1 MEKVLV
7 TGSTGFIGLHCIHQ
21 LIEKGYSVSGT
32 LRSKSRE
39 EEVRSSL
46 KKANLSD
53 ANLSLYECDLMSDD
67 GWEKAID
74 GCDYVLH
81 IASPFINGL
90 PDHEDDLIKPA
101 LTGTQRI
108 LKLSAT
114 NPQIKKIIITSS
126 FAAVGDTFNGQTVF
140 NESDWSDP
148 NNNKI
153 SAYNKSKT
161 LAEKSAWDFMESNPS
176 FKLTVINPVGV
187 IGPMLSND
195 IGTSNLFVKKILD
208 GSTPGNPGLHIGFVD
223 VRDVARA
230 HVDSIKNEKS
240 DNKRIILS
248 KDEIWV
254 SELSE
259 ILRNLGYKAPKR
271 NIPKWLITVL
281 SLFDKQL
288 GGLIPMIGKVRNI
301 ESSIFSEVFDWE
313 LISIEESA
321 KVTAEQ
327 LKSMNQI

>member
-21 LIEKGYSVSGT
+21 LIEKGYSVNGT

-90 PDHEDDLIKPA
+90 PDHEDELIKPA

-187 IGPMLSND
+187 IGPMLSDD

>member
-21 LIEKGYSVSGT
+21 LIEKGYSVNGT

-108 LKLSAT
+108 LNLSAT

-187 IGPMLSND
+187 IGPMLSDD

-271 NIPKWLITVL
+271 NIPKWLISVL

>member
-21 LIEKGYSVSGT
+21 LIEKGYSVNGT

-46 KKANLSD
+46 KEANLSD
-53 ANLSLYECDLMSDD
+53 ANLNLYECDLMSDD

-108 LKLSAT
+108 LKLSAA

-140 NESDWSDP
+140 NETDWSDP

-187 IGPMLSND
+187 IGPMLSDD

-271 NIPKWLITVL
+271 NIPKWLISVL

>member
-21 LIEKGYSVSGT
+21 LIEKGYSVNGT

-53 ANLSLYECDLMSDD
+53 ANLNLYECDLMSDD

-187 IGPMLSND
+187 IGPMLSDD

-271 NIPKWLITVL
+271 NIPKWLISVL

>member
-21 LIEKGYSVSGT
+21 LIEKGYSVNGT

-90 PDHEDDLIKPA
+90 PDHEDELIKPA

-187 IGPMLSND
+187 IGPMLSDD

-271 NIPKWLITVL
+271 NIPKWLISVL

-301 ESSIFSEVFDWE
+301 EGSIFSEVFDWE

>member
-21 LIEKGYSVSGT
+21 LIEKGYSVNGT

-108 LKLSAT
+108 LELSAT

-187 IGPMLSND
+187 IGPMLSDD

-271 NIPKWLITVL
+271 NIPKWLISVL

>member
-53 ANLSLYECDLMSDD
+53 TNLSLYECDLMSDD

-108 LKLSAT
+108 LKLSAA

-187 IGPMLSND
+187 IGPMLSDD

-271 NIPKWLITVL
+271 NIPKWLISVL

>member
-21 LIEKGYSVSGT
+21 LIEKGYSVNGT

-53 ANLSLYECDLMSDD
+53 TNLSLYECDLMSDD

-108 LKLSAT
+108 LELSAT

-187 IGPMLSND
+187 IGPMLSDD

-271 NIPKWLITVL
+271 NIPKWFISVL

>member
-21 LIEKGYSVSGT
+21 LIEKGYSVNGT

-46 KKANLSD
+46 KEANLSD
-53 ANLSLYECDLMSDD
+53 ANLNLYECDLMSDD

-108 LKLSAT
+108 LKLSAA

-187 IGPMLSND
+187 IGPMLSDD

-240 DNKRIILS
+240 NNKRIILS

-271 NIPKWLITVL
+271 NIPKWLISVL

>member
-21 LIEKGYSVSGT
+21 LIEKGYSVNGT

-46 KKANLSD
+46 KEANLSD
-53 ANLSLYECDLMSDD
+53 ANLNLYECDLMSDD

-187 IGPMLSND
+187 IGPMLSDD

-240 DNKRIILS
+240 NNKRIILS

>member
-21 LIEKGYSVSGT
+21 LIEKGYSVNGT

-108 LKLSAT
+108 LKLSAK

-187 IGPMLSND
+187 IGPMLSDD
-195 IGTSNLFVKKILD
+195 IGISNLFVKKILD

-271 NIPKWLITVL
+271 NIPKWLISVL

-301 ESSIFSEVFDWE
+301 EGSIFSEVFDWE

>member
-21 LIEKGYSVSGT
+21 LIEKGYSVNGT

-90 PDHEDDLIKPA
+90 PDHEDELIKPA

-187 IGPMLSND
+187 IGPMLSDD

-271 NIPKWLITVL
+271 NIPKWLISVL

-321 KVTAEQ
+321 KITAEQ

>member
-7 TGSTGFIGLHCIHQ
+7 TGATGFIGLHCIHQ
-21 LIEKGYSVSGT
+21 LIEKGYSVNGT

-53 ANLSLYECDLMSDD
+53 ANLTLYECDLLSDE
-67 GWEKAID
+67 GWERAIE

-81 IASPFINGL
+81 VASPFIAGL

-101 LTGTQRI
+101 LAGTQRV
-108 LKLSAT
+108 LELSAQ
-114 NPQIKKIIITSS
+114 NPLVKKVVITSS
-126 FAAVGDTFNGQTVF
+126 FAAVGDTFDGKIVF

-148 NNNKI
+148 TNPKI

-161 LAEKSAWDFMESNPS
+161 LAEKSAWEFMESNPS
-176 FKLTVINPVGV
+176 FKLTVINPVAV
-187 IGPMLSND
+187 IGPMLSD
-195 IGTSNLFVKKILD
+195 DLGTSNLFVKKMLD

-230 HVDSIKNEKS
+230 HIESIKNEKS

-248 KDEIWV
+248 KDELWV

-259 ILRNLGYKAPKR
+259 ILRDLGYQAPTR
-271 NIPKWLITVL
+271 NIPKWLISIL
-281 SLFDKQL
+281 SIFDKEI
-288 GGLIPMIGKVRNI
+288 GGLKPMIGKERNI
-301 ESSIFSEVFDWE
+301 ESSVFPEVFDWE
-313 LISIEESA
+313 LISVKDSA
-321 KVTAEQ
+321 RVTAEQ

>member
-21 LIEKGYSVSGT
+21 LIEKGYSVNGT

-90 PDHEDDLIKPA
+90 PDHEDELIKPA

-187 IGPMLSND
+187 IGPMLSDD
-195 IGTSNLFVKKILD
+195 IGISNLFVKKILD

-271 NIPKWLITVL
+271 NIPKWLISVL

>member
-21 LIEKGYSVSGT
+21 LIEKGYSVNGT

-108 LKLSAT
+108 LKLSAA

-187 IGPMLSND
+187 IGPMLSDD

-259 ILRNLGYKAPKR
+259 ILRNLGYNAPKR
-271 NIPKWLITVL
+271 NIPKWLISVL

>member
-21 LIEKGYSVSGT
+21 LIEKGYSVNGT

-90 PDHEDDLIKPA
+90 PDHEDELIKPA

-187 IGPMLSND
+187 IGPMLSDD

-240 DNKRIILS
+240 NNKRIILS

-271 NIPKWLITVL
+271 NIPKWLISVL
-281 SLFDKQL
+281 SVFDKQL

>member
-108 LKLSAT
+108 LKLSAK

-187 IGPMLSND
+187 IGPMLSDD

-271 NIPKWLITVL
+271 NIPKWLISVL

>member
-21 LIEKGYSVSGT
+21 LIEKGYSVNGT

-108 LKLSAT
+108 LNLSAT

-187 IGPMLSND
+187 IGPMLSDD

-240 DNKRIILS
+240 NNKRIILS

-271 NIPKWLITVL
+271 NIPKWLISVL

>member
-21 LIEKGYSVSGT
+21 LIEKGYSVNGT

-108 LKLSAT
+108 LKLSAA

-187 IGPMLSND
+187 IGPMLSDD
-195 IGTSNLFVKKILD
+195 IGISNLFVKKILD

-254 SELSE
+254 SELSK

-271 NIPKWLITVL
+271 NIPKWLISVL

-301 ESSIFSEVFDWE
+301 EGSIFSEVFDWE

>member
-21 LIEKGYSVSGT
+21 LIEKGYSVNGT

-187 IGPMLSND
+187 IGPMLSDD

-240 DNKRIILS
+240 NNKRIILS

-271 NIPKWLITVL
+271 NIPKWLISVL
-281 SLFDKQL
+281 SVFDKQL

>member
-21 LIEKGYSVSGT
+21 LIEKGYSVNGT

-108 LKLSAT
+108 LKLSAK

-187 IGPMLSND
+187 IGPMLSDD

-240 DNKRIILS
+240 NNKRIILS

-271 NIPKWLITVL
+271 NIPKWLISVL

>member
-90 PDHEDDLIKPA
+90 PDHEDELIKPA
-101 LTGTQRI
+101 LMGTQRI

-187 IGPMLSND
+187 IGPMLSDD

-240 DNKRIILS
+240 NNKRIILS

-271 NIPKWLITVL
+271 NIPKWLISVL
-281 SLFDKQL
+281 SVFDKQL

>member
-21 LIEKGYSVSGT
+21 LIEKGYSVNGT

-90 PDHEDDLIKPA
+90 PDHEDELIKPA

-187 IGPMLSND
+187 IGPMLSDD

-240 DNKRIILS
+240 NNKRIILS

-271 NIPKWLITVL
+271 NIPKWLISVL

-301 ESSIFSEVFDWE
+301 EGSIFSEVFDWE

>member
-53 ANLSLYECDLMSDD
+53 TNLSLYECDLMSDD

-187 IGPMLSND
+187 IGPMLSDD

-271 NIPKWLITVL
+271 NIPKWLISVL

-301 ESSIFSEVFDWE
+301 EGSIFSEVFDWE

>member
-21 LIEKGYSVSGT
+21 LIEKGYSVNGT

-108 LKLSAT
+108 LKLSAA

-187 IGPMLSND
+187 IGPMLSDD

>member
-21 LIEKGYSVSGT
+21 LIEKGYSVNGT

-108 LKLSAT
+108 LKLSAK

-161 LAEKSAWDFMESNPS
+161 LAEKSAWDFMKSNPS

-187 IGPMLSND
+187 IGPMLSDD

-271 NIPKWLITVL
+271 NIPKWLISVL
-281 SLFDKQL
+281 SVFDKQL

>member
-21 LIEKGYSVSGT
+21 LIEKGYSVNGT

-53 ANLSLYECDLMSDD
+53 ANLSLYECDLMTDD

-108 LKLSAT
+108 LRLSAA

-187 IGPMLSND
+187 IGPMLSDD
-195 IGTSNLFVKKILD
+195 IGISNLFVKKILD

-240 DNKRIILS
+240 DNRRIILS

-271 NIPKWLITVL
+271 NIPKWLISVL

>member
-21 LIEKGYSVSGT
+21 LIEKGYSVNGT

-108 LKLSAT
+108 LELSAT

-187 IGPMLSND
+187 IGPMLSDD

-271 NIPKWLITVL
+271 NIPKWLISVL
-281 SLFDKQL
+281 SVFDKQL

>member
-21 LIEKGYSVSGT
+21 LIEKGYSVNGT

-53 ANLSLYECDLMSDD
+53 TNLSIYECDLMSDD

-108 LKLSAT
+108 LKLSAA

-187 IGPMLSND
+187 IGPMLSDD

-271 NIPKWLITVL
+271 NIPKWLISVL

-301 ESSIFSEVFDWE
+301 EGSIFSEVFDWE

>member
-21 LIEKGYSVSGT
+21 LIEKGYSVNGT

-187 IGPMLSND
+187 IGPMLSDD

>member
-21 LIEKGYSVSGT
+21 LIEKGYSVNGT

-108 LKLSAT
+108 LNLSAT

-187 IGPMLSND
+187 IGPMLSDD

-271 NIPKWLITVL
+271 NIPKWLISVL
-281 SLFDKQL
+281 SVFDKQL

>member
-21 LIEKGYSVSGT
+21 LIEKGYSVNGT

-108 LKLSAT
+108 LKLSAK

-187 IGPMLSND
+187 IGPMLSDD
-195 IGTSNLFVKKILD
+195 IGISNLFVKKILD

-240 DNKRIILS
+240 NNKRIILS

-271 NIPKWLITVL
+271 NIPKWLISVL

>member
-21 LIEKGYSVSGT
+21 LIEKGYSVNGT

-53 ANLSLYECDLMSDD
+53 TNLSLYECDLMSDD

-108 LKLSAT
+108 LELSAT

-187 IGPMLSND
+187 IGPMLSDD

-271 NIPKWLITVL
+271 NIPKWLISVL

>member
-21 LIEKGYSVSGT
+21 LIEKGYSVNGT

-187 IGPMLSND
+187 IGPMLSDD
-195 IGTSNLFVKKILD
+195 IGISNLFVKKILD

-240 DNKRIILS
+240 DNRRIILS

-271 NIPKWLITVL
+271 NIPKWLISVL

>member
-90 PDHEDDLIKPA
+90 PDHEDDLIKPT

-108 LKLSAT
+108 LELSAT

-187 IGPMLSND
+187 IGPMLSDD

-271 NIPKWLITVL
+271 NIPKWLISVL

-301 ESSIFSEVFDWE
+301 EGSIFAEVFDWE

>member
-1 MEKVLV
+1 M
-7 TGSTGFIGLHCIHQ
+7 HCIHQ

-187 IGPMLSND
+187 IGPMLSDD

-240 DNKRIILS
+240 NNKRIILS

>member
-21 LIEKGYSVSGT
+21 LIEKGYSVNGT

-46 KKANLSD
+46 KEANLSD
-53 ANLSLYECDLMSDD
+53 ANLNLYECDLMSDD

-187 IGPMLSND
+187 IGPMLSDD

-271 NIPKWLITVL
+271 NIPKWLISVL

>member
-21 LIEKGYSVSGT
+21 LIEKGYSVNGT

-187 IGPMLSND
+187 IGPMLSDD

-271 NIPKWLITVL
+271 NIPKWLISVL
-281 SLFDKQL
+281 SVFDKQL

>member
-21 LIEKGYSVSGT
+21 LIEKGYSVNGT

-46 KKANLSD
+46 KEANLSD

-108 LKLSAT
+108 LKLSAK

-187 IGPMLSND
+187 IGPMLSDD

-240 DNKRIILS
+240 NNKRIILS

-271 NIPKWLITVL
+271 NIPKWLISVL

-301 ESSIFSEVFDWE
+301 ENSIFSEVFDWE